1 MRRKPG
7 MVLIILTMMTFV
19 LSGCQSDEIT
29 GEEVTLGEEALQEE
43 KGSGEEQAD
52 GESQEQR
59 EGTGKE
65 QTGRTD
71 EGKIWVYVCGQV
83 ASPGVYELPE
93 ESRIYEAVESAGGIL
108 EQGAAESVNLAEKAS
123 DGQRI
128 YIPSKEEAAA
138 MPAETPDEGSS
149 GGMNDERV
157 NLNTADKEELMTL
170 TGIGETRAEAILTYR
185 EENGSFHSPEDIM
198 NVQGIKEG
206 IYEKIKEQIKT
217 E

>member
-29 GEEVTLGEEALQEE
+29 GEEVTLEEEALQEG

-52 GESQEQR
+52 WESQEQR
-59 EGTGKE
+59 EGAGKE

-71 EGKIWVYVCGQV
+71 EGQIWVYVCGQV

-157 NLNTADKEELMTL
+157 NLNTADKDELMTL

>member
-19 LSGCQSDEIT
+19 LSGCQSDEMT
-29 GEEVTLGEEALQEE
+29 GEEVTLEEEAPQEE
-43 KGSGEEQAD
+43 KEPGKEQAD
-52 GESQEQR
+52 GESQEQQ
-59 EGTGKE
+59 EKAGEEQAGGTDG
-65 QTGRTD
+65 
-71 EGKIWVYVCGQV
+71 GKIWVYVCGQV

-93 ESRIYEAVESAGGIL
+93 DSRIYEAVESAGGIL

-138 MPAETPDEGSS
+138 MPAEPLGEGSS
-149 GGMNDERV
+149 GGVGDERV

>member
-29 GEEVTLGEEALQEE
+29 GEEVTLEEEALQEE
-43 KGSGEEQAD
+43 KGSGEEQED
-52 GESQEQR
+52 GESQEQQ
-59 EGTGKE
+59 EGAGKE

-128 YIPSKEEAAA
+128 
-138 MPAETPDEGSS
+138 
-149 GGMNDERV
+149 
-157 NLNTADKEELMTL
+157 
-170 TGIGETRAEAILTYR
+170 
-185 EENGSFHSPEDIM
+185 
-198 NVQGIKEG
+198 
-206 IYEKIKEQIKT
+206 
-217 E
+217 

>member
-29 GEEVTLGEEALQEE
+29 GEEVTLEEEALQEE

-52 GESQEQR
+52 GESQE
-59 EGTGKE
+59 
-65 QTGRTD
+65 
-71 EGKIWVYVCGQV
+71 
-83 ASPGVYELPE
+83 LPE
-93 ESRIYEAVESAGGIL
+93 ESRIYEAVESAGGNL